1 MKQNKK
7 FWFTESPNTALNIV
21 SMDVKTTEE
30 RKKEKK
36 NKTINNKQTKTTTIT
51 HEKKVKS

>member
-30 RKKEKK
+30 KTRRKKH
-36 NKTINNKQTKTTTIT
+36 NKQQQKTTTIT